1 MLKLN
6 TGNYTVLTY
15 YQQMLNCEEKMLKL
29 NVPYIYT
36 YIFSW
41 RNIKDVVK
49 KEMYFQEKIR
59 KKFNILVNVCRIL
72 YSFQLNTK
80 LIR

>member
-1 MLKLN
+1 
-6 TGNYTVLTY
+6 
-15 YQQMLNCEEKMLKL
+15 MLNCEEKMLKL
-29 NVPYIYT
+29 NVPYILT
-36 YIFSW
+36 FFSGK
-41 RNIKDVVK
+41 NIKDVVK